1 VGYNDDAFEIL
12 ALKEGL
18 TYADIAKSY
27 GKLNATGS
35 TYEAPALRQVAGH
48 IDRLERGGDVVDIVV
63 AITDGETQAK
73 SESQAQVQRLESLG
87 AKLLAFQFGRGYI
100 VPDVKPQRGEEV
112 PEEAM
117 PFQRPEP
124 SSGQFAEIWGRHG
137 YQVRNPKQVVPAV
150 RDGLRDLLTKG

>member
-1 VGYNDDAFEIL
+1 
-12 ALKEGL
+12 
-18 TYADIAKSY
+18 
-27 GKLNATGS
+27 LNATGS